1 MKRLP
6 VRWSSTARADVNALV
21 DYIAISS
28 GSALAAL
35 RYVDRIQARCEK
47 IGDAPRGG
55 RQRNDLMPGLRT
67 VPFERSAVIAYVIE
81 DNKIRITNV
90 FYGGRDFEAFLRE
103 AENHPEEK

>member
-6 VRWSSTARADVNALV
+6 IRWSSTARADVSALV

-28 GSALAAL
+28 GSALVAL

-55 RQRNDLMPGLRT
+55 RPRDDLMPGLRT
-67 VPFERSAVIAYVIE
+67 VPFEQSAVIAYVIE
-81 DNKIRITNV
+81 DNKVRITNV
-90 FYGGRDFEAFLRE
+90 FYGGRDFEAILRD
-103 AENHPEEK
+103 ANNHTE